1 MRSNV
6 IEKIVNSDLCI
17 GCGTCAGVC
26 PQKALGIQFNNYGE
40 YTPVQEKNCLNEC
53 GLCLKVCPFSD
64 GNENETDIGTKLYGN
79 IDGINYLFETGY
91 YLDSYVGYA
100 PNFRQSSSSGG
111 IVTWILTTLLKNNVV
126 DYVICVSPQ
135 HNPDQLFK
143 FETFSDVNSVLNSS
157 GSVYYPVEMS
167 EVIQKVL
174 KVPGRYAVTGLPC
187 FIKAIRLATQ
197 KNRKLRERIVF
208 TIGLVCG
215 QMKSKNY
222 TKYIAAIAGNDSLK
236 KIQSV
241 YYRGKSP
248 DKPASNYYYKFI
260 DEHGSQHKIFWNEGV
275 SEAWVNRWFT
285 PNACNYCDDVF
296 AELADVTFMDAWLPE
311 YSKDSRGTNIVLVRS
326 PKVLNIIQEGIEKAE
341 INVSKISVEKVI
353 QSQAG
358 VIELKR
364 KQLSYRL
371 YLAEQKGLKTP
382 EKRVNASKDIGILK
396 RREIKL
402 KAKMQEESKQ
412 LFLGCY
418 KDHALDIKTF
428 RAGMNPYINQIRQLR
443 LLGKF
448 ALPIR
453 LIKKIS
459 KVEGKKNE

>member
-1 MRSNV
+1 MKPNV
-6 IEKIVNSDLCI
+6 SDEIVKNDLCI

-26 PQKALGIQFNNYGE
+26 PQKILKIQDNEYGE
-40 YTPVQEKNCLNEC
+40 YIPSEIQVCDSRC
-53 GLCLKVCPFSD
+53 GLCLEVCPFNS
-64 GNENETDIGTKLYGN
+64 NENEMQLGAKIYGS
-79 IDGINYLFETGY
+79 IEGIKHLSETGY
-91 YLDSYVGYA
+91 YLDSYVGYS
-100 PNFRQSSSSGG
+100 NEFRQSSASGG
-111 IVTWILTTLLKNNVV
+111 MSTWLLTKLLKEDIV
-126 DYVICVSPQ
+126 DYVVCPTPQ
-135 HNPDQLFK
+135 KSSEKLFS
-143 FETFSDVNSVLNSS
+143 FEILNNEDSVKAAS

-167 EVIQKVL
+167 EVTHKIL
-174 KVPGRYAVTGLPC
+174 EIPGRYAITGLPC
-187 FIKAIRLATQ
+187 FIKALRLAAQ

-222 TKYIAAIAGNDSLK
+222 TKYIAALAGNEDLN
-236 KIQSV
+236 KIQGV

-248 DKPASNYYYKFI
+248 EKPASNYHYQFT

-311 YSKDSRGTNIVLVRS
+311 YSRDSRGTNLMLVRS
-326 PKVLNIIQEGIEKAE
+326 PEILAFIQEGMEKEE
-341 INVSKISVEKVI
+341 INISKISVENII

-358 VIELKR
+358 VIDIKR

-371 YLAEQKGLKTP
+371 YLTEQKERKTP
-382 EKRVNASKDIGILK
+382 EKRVEARNDIGIFKKREVRLK
-396 RREIKL
+396 MR
-402 KAKMQEESKQ
+402 MQEESKE
-412 LFLGCY
+412 LFLEHY
-418 KDHALDIKTF
+418 QNHTLDIKTF
-428 RAGMNPYINQIRQLR
+428 SVGMHPYIKQIRKLR
-443 LLGKF
+443 LLGRF
-448 ALPIR
+448 TFPIQ

>member
-1 MRSNV
+1 MKPNV
-6 IEKIVNSDLCI
+6 IDEIVKNDLCI
-17 GCGTCAGVC
+17 GCGICAGVC
-26 PQKALGIQFNNYGE
+26 PQKILKIRGNEYGE
-40 YTPVQEKNCLNEC
+40 YIPSEAQVCDSHC
-53 GLCLKVCPFSD
+53 GLCLEVCPFNS
-64 GNENETDIGTKLYGN
+64 NENETQMGAKIYGSTE
-79 IDGINYLFETGY
+79 GIKYLSETGY
-91 YLDSYVGYA
+91 YLDSYAGYS
-100 PNFRQSSSSGG
+100 NEFRQSSASGG
-111 IVTWILTTLLKNNVV
+111 MATWLLTKLLKEGLV
-126 DYVICVSPQ
+126 DYVICPTPQ
-135 HNPDQLFK
+135 KNPEKLFS
-143 FETFSDVNSVLNSS
+143 FEILKDENSVKAAS

-167 EVIQKVL
+167 EVIQKIQE
-174 KVPGRYAVTGLPC
+174 VPGRYAVTGLPC
-187 FIKAIRLATQ
+187 FIKALRLATQ

-222 TKYIAAIAGNDSLK
+222 TKYIATLAGNGNSR
-236 KIQSV
+236 KIQEV
-241 YYRGKSP
+241 NYRGKSP
-248 DKPASNYYYKFI
+248 EKPASNFYFQST
-260 DEHGSQHKIFWNEGV
+260 DEHGSQQKIFWNEGV
-275 SEAWVNRWFT
+275 SEAWANRWFT

-326 PKVLNIIQEGIEKAE
+326 PKVLDIIQEGIKKEE

-371 YLAEQKGLKTP
+371 YLAEQKGRKTP

-418 KDHALDIKTF
+418 QDHTLNIKTF
-428 RAGMNPYINQIRQLR
+428 RDGMHPYIKQIRPLR
-443 LLGKF
+443 MLGRF
-448 ALPIR
+448 AFPIR
-453 LIKKIS
+453 IIKKIS
-459 KVEGKKNE
+459 KVEGKKK